1 MAKLQNIKKQI
12 DLIKQIQHVTRT
24 MKIISAVRWRMG
36 KRTLDEARRF
46 SEYLLHL
53 NEMMHLHLP
62 THLLRPHPPRG
73 FAVIGIF
80 SDKGLVGGFNSVL
93 ASKINTFIDNQEHEG
108 NKSHMIILGTQGI
121 SLFKKKSSD
130 ILLTHPLPVHQVPHY
145 QDVRE
150 LVYHIRMFHEEKY
163 FSHLFIA
170 YNQYLSV
177 SEYRPVIQRIIPVPI
192 QNVYITPEHRDTLRK
207 SIDIMSPSPFLE
219 KRLTFE
225 FIASQVYVFLIESFI
240 SEQATRFKIM
250 DAATSH
256 SDEMINSMRVLYQKK
271 RQEKITQEINEVT
284 NASQVL
290 GTI

>member
-1 MAKLQNIKKQI
+1 MAKLQYIKKQI

-53 NEMMHLHLP
+53 NEMIQLHLP

-108 NKSHMIILGTQGI
+108 NKSHIIILGTQGI
-121 SLFKKKSSD
+121 SLFKKKTSD

-145 QDVRE
+145 QDVRD
-150 LVYHIRMFHEEKY
+150 LIYRIRMFHEEKY

-192 QNVYITPEHRDTLRK
+192 QNVYITPEHRDTLRE
-207 SIDIMSPSPFLE
+207 SIDIMSPSPSLE
-219 KRLTFE
+219 KRLSFE

>member
-1 MAKLQNIKKQI
+1 MAKLQYIKKQI

-53 NEMMHLHLP
+53 NEMIQLHLP

-108 NKSHMIILGTQGI
+108 NKSHIIILGTQGI
-121 SLFKKKSSD
+121 SLFKKKAPD
-130 ILLTHPLPVHQVPHY
+130 ILLTHPLPIHQVPHY
-145 QDVRE
+145 QDVRD
-150 LVYHIRMFHEEKY
+150 LIYRIRMFHEEKY

-192 QNVYITPEHRDTLRK
+192 QNVYITPEHRDTLRE
-207 SIDIMSPSPFLE
+207 SIDIMSPSPSLE
-219 KRLTFE
+219 KRLSFE